1 MRKPRAMPPTRPPR
15 PKLTRAAPRVRSAA
29 ASRLPHRRSSSE
41 TSFQAAGSSK
51 GTGDFFVRRN
61 TSASGGGLEPDAWG
75 WGLHARARCA
85 PRERKHMTTTAI
97 TADMVKKLRDQTG
110 AGMMECKNAL
120 TEANGNFED
129 ATTILRKRGL
139 ASVAKKAGRTTSEGL
154 IGNRLSA
161 DRSSGVLVEV
171 NCESD
176 FVARTP
182 DFQRLIQDVLTEIET
197 AGDAANDAWL
207 KDPQGPVLKRVAPV
221 IAKLGE
227 NMAIPRFV
235 RYAGKGYVGQ
245 YIHMGGKIGV
255 QVEFGGV
262 TAEVAGREEF
272 QTLAKEIAMQIAAA
286 SPGYVSRESVPAD
299 VLDKEKSIYRAQMEN
314 SGKPAN
320 VIDKIVEGKLGSFYQ
335 QVVLP
340 DQASIRDPK
349 MTVKDVLALAN
360 KALGGSV
367 TVTRFA
373 RLKVGEAAN

>member
-1 MRKPRAMPPTRPPR
+1 MA
-15 PKLTRAAPRVRSAA
+15 
-29 ASRLPHRRSSSE
+29 
-41 TSFQAAGSSK
+41 
-51 GTGDFFVRRN
+51 
-61 TSASGGGLEPDAWG
+61 
-75 WGLHARARCA
+75 
-85 PRERKHMTTTAI
+85 TTAI

-120 TEANGNFED
+120 TEADGNLEN

-182 DFQRLIQDVLTEIET
+182 DFQQLIQDVLTEIET

-262 TAEVAGREEF
+262 TAEMAGREEF

-349 MTVKDVLALAN
+349 MTVKDVLASAN

>member
-1 MRKPRAMPPTRPPR
+1 MA
-15 PKLTRAAPRVRSAA
+15 
-29 ASRLPHRRSSSE
+29 
-41 TSFQAAGSSK
+41 
-51 GTGDFFVRRN
+51 
-61 TSASGGGLEPDAWG
+61 
-75 WGLHARARCA
+75 
-85 PRERKHMTTTAI
+85 TTAI
-97 TADMVKKLRDQTG
+97 TAEMVKKLRDQTG

-120 TEANGNFED
+120 SEANGDFAE

-139 ASVAKKAGRTTSEGL
+139 ASVAKKAGRATSEGL
-154 IGNRLSA
+154 IGHRISV
-161 DRSSGVLVEV
+161 DQSTGILVEV

-182 DFQRLIQDVLTEIET
+182 DFQQLVQDLLTEIEN

-227 NMAIPRFV
+227 NMAAPRFV
-235 RYAGKGYVGQ
+235 RYAGQGVVGQ
-245 YIHMGGKIGV
+245 YIHLGGKLGV

-262 TAEVAGREEF
+262 TPETANREEF
-272 QTLAKEIAMQIAAA
+272 QTLVKEMAMQIAAA

-299 VLDKEKSIYRAQMEN
+299 VIENEKSIYRAQMES

-349 MTVKDVLALAN
+349 ASVKDVIAQAN
-360 KALGGSV
+360 KALNASL

-373 RLKVGEAAN
+373 RLKVGEGAQ